1 MMTESTFSF
10 GLQEMPPQ
18 NVPVE
23 RLMVAMLP
31 LDFSCYGLVTHSGE
45 IQTNDKPHKKNSDGL
60 LPTDD
65 TEMKKCIRYYKIHDH
80 K

>member
-1 MMTESTFSF
+1 MTESTVSC
-10 GLQEMPPQ
+10 GLEEMPPQ
-18 NVPVE
+18 NMPVQ

-31 LDFSCYGLVTHSGE
+31 LDFSCYGLVIHSGE
-45 IQTNDKPHKKNSDGL
+45 ILTNDKPHKKNSDGL

-65 TEMKKCIRYYKIHDH
+65 IEVKKYIRYRKIHYH